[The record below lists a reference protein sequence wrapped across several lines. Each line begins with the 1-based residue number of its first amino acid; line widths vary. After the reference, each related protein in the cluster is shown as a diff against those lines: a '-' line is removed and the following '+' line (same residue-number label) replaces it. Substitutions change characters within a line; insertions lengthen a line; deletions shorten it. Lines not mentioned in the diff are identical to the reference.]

1 MDSRSSEISTAVVIC
16 SLEHFLEARSS
27 FSFVRICEI
36 FLILIEARGA
46 KVCYWGNMSF
56 SRKTQNGTPQSP
68 ELLPLITRSHLC
80 ETHAEE
86 VASAITHG
94 LGLALSILGLIV
106 MIHISAGDPWRFAGA
121 AIFGTTLVF
130 LYLSST
136 IYHLSSEP
144 KTKSVLQVID
154 HSAIYLLIAGSYTPI
169 SLVTLRGPW
178 GWSLLGVVWSM
189 AIAGVI
195 IKSVMRNNREH
206 WISTA
211 LYLVMGWLVVV
222 AGAPLIRSMPPG
234 GLVLLVAG
242 GLCYTGGVTFFV
254 WQKLKYNHAIWHL
267 FVIAGSACHALASIF
282 YIL

>member
-1 MDSRSSEISTAVVIC
+1 MGIFSSK
-16 SLEHFLEARSS
+16 R
-27 FSFVRICEI
+27 
-36 FLILIEARGA
+36 
-46 KVCYWGNMSF
+46 
-56 SRKTQNGTPQSP
+56 NGTPSPP
-68 ELLPLITRSHLC
+68 ELLVGERNTDPQGLVPMMRSHLC

-86 VASAITHG
+86 AASAITHG
-94 LGLALSILGLIV
+94 LGLVLSIVALVI
-106 MIHISAGDPWRFAGA
+106 MINVSADDPWRFAAG
-121 AIFGTTLVF
+121 AIFGSTLVL

-136 IYHLSSEP
+136 LYHSFSGSR
-144 KTKSVLQVID
+144 TKSVLQIID

-195 IKSVMRNNREH
+195 IKSVMKNNREH

-211 LYLVMGWLVVV
+211 LYLLMGWLVVV
-222 AGAPLIRSMPPG
+222 AMVPLIRSMSPG

-242 GLCYTGGVTFFV
+242 GLCYTGGVAFFV

-267 FVIAGSACHALASIF
+267 FVIAGSVCHVLAAIF
-282 YIL
+282 YILP